1 MGVTGSA
8 TYPVHNELCPRGVD
22 ARAPSALERVPS
34 MRFDATE
41 ASVTAL
47 LASCRDAASERPEG
61 RPKAACI
68 ARATRARAPLP
79 MRRSPPGGTAI
90 RGAPAAAAGRA
101 RHRALPQMRR
111 CAPRVR
117 TRVLP
122 RMPSRLPARVF
133 LQGAVFLPE
142 LSPEARARLWGL
154 GRAERASCG
163 AASAIRLHRTSDVA
177 TYFLPQARIARGAV
191 PYRLFP
197 SRTRRS
203 PHISTRQYARI
214 VGQWVSSYPFLA
226 DVRRESS
233 SVARGSSGP
242 SVLSPSRSVETPSS
256 LEGSRHPSTS

>member
-8 TYPVHNELCPRGVD
+8 TYPVHNELRPRGVD

-68 ARATRARAPLP
+68 AHATRARALSTNAPIATWRNCDP
-79 MRRSPPGGTAI
+79 
-90 RGAPAAAAGRA
+90 RGACSGCWKSASSSASSNAA
-101 RHRALPQMRR
+101 MRT
-111 CAPRVR
+111 RVR

-133 LQGAVFLPE
+133 LRGAVFLPE
-142 LSPEARARLWGL
+142 LSPEARARVWGL

-203 PHISTRQYARI
+203 PHISTRQYARN

-256 LEGSRHPSTS
+256 LAGSRHPSTS

>member
-111 CAPRVR
+111 CAPGF
-117 TRVLP
+117 
-122 RMPSRLPARVF
+122 ARVYC
-133 LQGAVFLPE
+133 PE
-142 LSPEARARLWGL
+142 CLHDCRIQTSYTSSRRCAARKQQRRERLF
-154 GRAERASCG
+154 RAER
-163 AASAIRLHRTSDVA
+163 T
-177 TYFLPQARIARGAV
+177 FPIAKCRN
-191 PYRLFP
+191 
-197 SRTRRS
+197 S
-203 PHISTRQYARI
+203 I
-214 VGQWVSSYPFLA
+214 VFGGK
-226 DVRRESS
+226 SS
-233 SVARGSSGP
+233 SVNKLNRKQKEYSAF
-242 SVLSPSRSVETPSS
+242 VLDCMAFLPPLGQTRA
-256 LEGSRHPSTS
+256 